1 MRAVLGAVNW
11 LVTGTRPDLAA
22 SCSLLQQRVTQSVVE
37 DLVDRNRLVACVHA
51 RAFMKV
57 KIKHLPPRDICF
69 MAVSDAAW
77 AKSK

>member
-37 DLVDRNRLVACVHA
+37 DLVDTNRLVACVHEHA
-51 RAFMKV
+51 DMKD
-57 KIKHLPPRDICF
+57 PR
-69 MAVSDAAW
+69 SDLTRGVG
-77 AKSK
+77 SPIL